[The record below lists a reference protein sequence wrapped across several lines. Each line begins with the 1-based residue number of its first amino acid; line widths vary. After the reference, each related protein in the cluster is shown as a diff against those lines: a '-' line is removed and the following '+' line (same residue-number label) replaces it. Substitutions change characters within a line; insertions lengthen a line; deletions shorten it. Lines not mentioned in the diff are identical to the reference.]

1 MQTGKETL
9 IFVREQTLLSQYM
22 SLWFKDYFR
31 LIILKKQK
39 TQEALLFASSLPW
52 ASLVGQL
59 VKNPPVMWETWV

>member
-9 IFVREQTLLSQYM
+9 AFVREQTLLSQYM

-39 TQEALLFASSLPW
+39 TQGALIFASALPW
-52 ASLVGQL
+52 VSLVPQL
-59 VKNPPVMWETWV
+59 VKNPPAMWET

>member
-9 IFVREQTLLSQYM
+9 AFVREQTLLSQYM

-39 TQEALLFASSLPW
+39 TQEALLFASALPW
-52 ASLVGQL
+52 TSFVPQL
-59 VKNPPVMWETWV
+59 VKNPPAMWET